1 MLGIDTLRAL
11 PYTWREREKV
21 LAAFFEIGN
30 ASLLM
35 SCILSMFIG
44 GVLALQ
50 SGPVLVQRAW
60 PRHDGHT
67 HCRTSGIGHDS

>member
-1 MLGIDTLRAL
+1 MIRSIGAMIMLGIDTLRAL

-35 SCILSMFIG
+35 SCILSVYWLCNPG
-44 GVLALQ
+44 RYL
-50 SGPVLVQRAW
+50 
-60 PRHDGHT
+60 
-67 HCRTSGIGHDS
+67 